1 MSWTLVIVVLLNHI
15 PKTVQVDGFGEW
27 TCGVVASGIKEKI
40 ITIDNNP
47 LPIQSISCKLL

>member
-1 MSWTLVIVVLLNHI
+1 MSWTLVIVVLLNHV